1 LLPGEFPFF
10 KPKGAG
16 IMVTFVSDIV
26 PLSLTLVLLKT
37 QNRAAAYFGALEL
50 VDGAYILG
58 FLEAKMKEFC

>member
-1 LLPGEFPFF
+1 
-10 KPKGAG
+10 
-16 IMVTFVSDIV
+16 MVTFVSDIV